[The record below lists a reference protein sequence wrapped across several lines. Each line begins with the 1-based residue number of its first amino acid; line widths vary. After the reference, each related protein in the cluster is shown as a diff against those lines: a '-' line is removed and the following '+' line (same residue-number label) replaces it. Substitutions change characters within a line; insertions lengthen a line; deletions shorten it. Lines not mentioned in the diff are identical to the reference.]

1 MPLSILEHIW
11 EDISLDFVFGLPW
24 TQWGMNYVFVVVD
37 RYSKITHFIPC
48 KKTTNAINVAKLF
61 FMEIMRLRD
70 VLKSIISGRY

>member
-1 MPLSILEHIW
+1 
-11 EDISLDFVFGLPW
+11 
-24 TQWGMNYVFVVVD
+24 MNCVFVVVD

-48 KKTTNAINVAKLF
+48 KKTANAINVAKLF